1 MYSIMNEFEKNI
13 LEVNKEEVHT
23 NTDEFLTKLHS
34 RIQASNTNRQTL
46 FASSAI
52 AFTVLFL
59 IITQFGAP
67 DIQADSLYD
76 EEIEMLFE
84 TDFWTIKSDSLDH
97 DSSYTYDIAYFLLQE
112 GYVWDTIELLEE
124 LEIEKEISL

>member
-1 MYSIMNEFEKNI
+1 MCIRDR
-13 LEVNKEEVHT
+13 VHT

-34 RIQASNTNRQTL
+34 RIQVAHTNRQTL

-67 DIQADSLYD
+67 DIQAGSFYD

-112 GYVWDTIELLEE
+112 GYVWDTIELLDE

>member
-1 MYSIMNEFEKNI
+1 MNEFKKNI
-13 LEVNKEEVHT
+13 LMVNKEEVHT

-34 RIQASNTNRQTL
+34 RIQVSNTNRQTL

-67 DIQADSLYD
+67 DIQADSFYD

-97 DSSYTYDIAYFLLQE
+97 DSSYTFDIVYFLLQE
-112 GYVWDTIELLEE
+112 GYVWDTIELLDE